1 MQALNRTIAT
11 LVALCIIGTACGDS
25 SSDESATNTR
35 AGTVETT
42 STAASAM
49 PSSTGAPPTTSI
61 AVTSTT
67 TEEPPLPC
75 EIESPSSEYD
85 TTFYAKQCTVLGI
98 AVLSSASVADAA
110 LYEAAKA
117 ITAMLATRPDLVE
130 AMLGIGLR
138 VGIIGK
144 DEVTTDL
151 PEHSQLDVQFPEVDW
166 DTRTRGVAATTFIPL
181 TSAGEENLLCLDS
194 DVYRG
199 ESIFVHEFAHSV
211 RLLGIARANP
221 EVNQAIDD
229 AYDAAIAGG
238 LWSNTY
244 AAANSDEY
252 WAEAVQ
258 SYFDTNLSAS
268 PPDGIHNNVDTHAEV
283 ADYDPVIY
291 GIITKVFGDVAW
303 RYRCP

>member
-11 LVALCIIGTACGDS
+11 LAALCIIVTAC
-25 SSDESATNTR
+25 SSDESGTNTR
-35 AGTVETT
+35 AGAVETT
-42 STAASAM
+42 STATSVLPTSTSA
-49 PSSTGAPPTTSI
+49 APTTSV
-61 AVTSTT
+61 AVASTSTI
-67 TEEPPLPC
+67 EEPPLPC
-75 EIESPSSEYD
+75 EIESPSSEFD
-85 TTFYAKQCTVLGI
+85 TTFYAKQCTVLGV

-117 ITAMLATRPDLVE
+117 ITAMLDSRPDLVE
-130 AMLGIGLR
+130 AMLGAGLR

-151 PEHSQLDVQFPEVDW
+151 PEHSQLDAQFPEVDR

-211 RLLGIARANP
+211 RLLGIATTDP
-221 EVNQAIDD
+221 EVNRAIDD
-229 AYDAAIAGG
+229 AYDDALAGG

-244 AAANSDEY
+244 AATNSDEY

-268 PPDGIHNNVDTHAEV
+268 PPDGVHNNVDTNAEV

-291 GIITKVFGDVAW
+291 GIIDQVFGDTVW